1 MNKPINRLIISSTS
15 AVTNLEAACP
25 ITNAIAKPI
34 IPNVKEV
41 KELYDKGSGR
51 HWFF

>member
-34 IPNVKEV
+34 IPNV
-41 KELYDKGSGR
+41 
-51 HWFF
+51 